1 MKDRQRDD
9 PWNPLFTLAI
19 VAGVGLLLWAAV
31 RKRGAP
37 MVPLSAIAPP
47 PPLVSLWSP
56 LP

>member
-37 MVPLSAIAPP
+37 TAPLSAIAP